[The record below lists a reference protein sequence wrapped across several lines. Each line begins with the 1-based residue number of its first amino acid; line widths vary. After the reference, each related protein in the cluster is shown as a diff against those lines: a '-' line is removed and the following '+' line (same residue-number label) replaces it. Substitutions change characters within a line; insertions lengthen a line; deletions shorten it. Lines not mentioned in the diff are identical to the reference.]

1 MNKIILVM
9 STALL
14 LLSCSE
20 RKEIKHES
28 ELENFMNDIA
38 EAYVKLVLEAGQYDP
53 DFIDAYYGP
62 PEWKPSGDSLKI
74 NSDTFNK
81 LNSAADSLLD
91 QLEDLSSFKATD
103 LEALR
108 YKFLYKQLLA
118 VKAKIFMINGG
129 QFSFDQESKALYDVL
144 PAEQSEEF
152 FQQVIDELDD
162 ILPGSGNISERL
174 NDLKKNF
181 IIPPEKLQEVFN
193 AAINECRLRTAEHIN
208 LPAGEKFELE
218 FISNQPWGAYNWY
231 KGNLRSVIQVNT
243 DLPIY
248 IDEAVG
254 IAAHEGY
261 PGHHLFNILLED
273 TFVKK
278 KGWMEFI
285 VYPLFSP
292 QSLISEGTAIYG
304 EDILFTPEERI
315 KFVKDVL
322 LPLAGIEVEDKDTE
336 LYFQAEE
343 LRERLNYAG
352 VTAARNYLDST
363 WSRNQT
369 LKWLE
374 KYQLRTRESAEKF
387 VSFMEKYRSY
397 VINYPAGK
405 DIVKNYIEKNG
416 GSYKNLN
423 RSWELFELLI
433 SLPQTPSGIRD

>member
-1 MNKIILVM
+1 LNKIILVTIAA
-9 STALL
+9 SL

-53 DFIDAYYGP
+53 DFVDAYYGP
-62 PEWKPSGDSLKI
+62 PEWKPTEDSLQI
-74 NSDTFNK
+74 DSAAFAK
-81 LNSAADSLLD
+81 LNSTADSLLD
-91 QLEDLSSFKATD
+91 QLEDLSNFKATD

-118 VKAKIFMINGG
+118 VKAKIFMMNGG

-152 FQQVIDELDD
+152 FQQVIDELDN
-162 ILPGSGNISERL
+162 ILPGRGNINERL
-174 NDLKKNF
+174 NDLKMNF
-181 IIPPEKLQEVFN
+181 IIPAEKLQEVFN
-193 AAINECRLRTAEHIN
+193 AAINECRLRTAKYIN
-208 LPAGEKFELE
+208 FPAGEKFELE
-218 FISNQPWGAYNWY
+218 LVSNQPWGAYNWY
-231 KGNLRSVIQVNT
+231 KGNLRSVIQINT
-243 DLPIY
+243 DLPKH
-248 IDEAVG
+248 IDDAVG

-261 PGHHLFNILLED
+261 PGHHLYNILLED

-278 KGWMEFI
+278 KGWVEFT

-292 QSLISEGTAIYG
+292 QSLIAEGTAVYG
-304 EDILFTPEERI
+304 EDILFTPAERL
-315 KFVKDVL
+315 KFVKEGL
-322 LPLAGIEVEDKDTE
+322 IPLAGIKAEDKDTE
-336 LYFQAEE
+336 LYLRVEE
-343 LRERLNYAG
+343 LTEKLGYAG

-387 VSFMEKYRSY
+387 VSFIEKYRSY